1 MNHKTPHNIPITSW
15 ATEDKPREKLL
26 VKGKTALTDAELLAI
41 ILGSGSKEESAVSLA
56 KRILRSA
63 NNNLNDLSRYSIED
77 FMKFKG
83 IGEAKA
89 ISITALLELGRR
101 REVAGGIQKIK
112 IRNSRDCFNAIGPL
126 LKDLNHEE
134 FWVVLLDRANHILN
148 KEQISKGGFSAT
160 IVDPKVIFKK
170 VLDKNASSLV
180 LCHNHPSGN
189 LKPSNSDIELTQKL
203 VAAAKMLDITILDHL
218 IVAQSGYFSFSDE
231 GQLPS

>member
-1 MNHKTPHNIPITSW
+1 MENNQPHNIPITSW
-15 ATEDKPREKLL
+15 ASEDKPREKLL
-26 VKGKTALTDAELLAI
+26 LKGKSALTDAELLAI
-41 ILGSGSKEESAVSLA
+41 ILGSGSRDESAVSLA

-101 REVAGGIQKIK
+101 REATGSKQKIK
-112 IRNSRDCFNAIGPL
+112 IGNSRDCFNVIGPL

-134 FWVVLLDRANHILN
+134 FWVLLLDRANQVLC

-160 IVDPKVIFKK
+160 VVDPKVIFKK
-170 VLDKNASSLV
+170 ALDKNASGII

-189 LKPSNSDIELTQKL
+189 LRPSSADIALTEKL
-203 VAAAKMLDITILDHL
+203 VAAGAMLDISILDHL
-218 IVAQSGYFSFSDE
+218 IVSQNGYFSFSDE
-231 GQLPS
+231 GQL